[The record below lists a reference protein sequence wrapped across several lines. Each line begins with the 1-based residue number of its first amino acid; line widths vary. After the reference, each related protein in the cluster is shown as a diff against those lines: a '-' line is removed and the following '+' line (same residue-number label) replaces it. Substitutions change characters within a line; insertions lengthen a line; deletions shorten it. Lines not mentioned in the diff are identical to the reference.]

1 MQIAD
6 AEQWAGI
13 AALVAWS
20 MVALASVAGRLPHLG
35 RLPRP
40 VVAATGIAAL
50 LFLSQAMVVDAIADR
65 PGIPAADESTLQW
78 MLAHRAPVPTA
89 VFEEITYLGGTVG
102 MLGLATAAAV
112 ALVLARRRWEALV
125 VVVTA
130 AGGELLT
137 DALKDFYQRPRP
149 PDLTRLT
156 VATSYS
162 LPSGHSL
169 VSVVALGIMAAVG
182 VHLLHRTAAR
192 VAVVG
197 LAGVLAV
204 AIGVSRL
211 YLGVHWLTDVLDG
224 WLLGGTWLALCT
236 AALVCARG
244 QAIGP
249 WPPPVPSGPAPQ

>member
-1 MQIAD
+1 
-6 AEQWAGI
+6 
-13 AALVAWS
+13 
-20 MVALASVAGRLPHLG
+20 MVV
-35 RLPRP
+35 
-40 VVAATGIAAL
+40 ATGIAAL
-50 LFLSQAMVVDAIADR
+50 LFLSQATVVDAIADR

-89 VFEEITYLGGTVG
+89 MFEEITYLGGTVG
-102 MLGLATAAAV
+102 MLGLAAAAV
-112 ALVLARRRWEALV
+112 ALVLAHRRWEALV

-130 AGGELLT
+130 TGGELLT
-137 DALKDFYQRPRP
+137 DALKDLYQRPRP

-182 VHLLHRTAAR
+182 VHLLHRTSAR

-197 LAGVLAV
+197 FAGVLAV

-236 AALVCARG
+236 AALARAPG
-244 QAIGP
+244 ARAIGP
-249 WPPPVPSGPAPQ
+249 WPPPALGSSPVPR